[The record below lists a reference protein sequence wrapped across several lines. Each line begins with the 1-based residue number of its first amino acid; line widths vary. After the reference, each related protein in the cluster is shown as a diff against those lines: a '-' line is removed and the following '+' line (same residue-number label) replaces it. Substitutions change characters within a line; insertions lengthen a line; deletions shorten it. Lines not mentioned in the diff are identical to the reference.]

1 MADDANKKPSPRKS
15 KKSTDSNGITSDQL
29 HQMLKDALT
38 ESAQVHA
45 RKAASN
51 INAINGTLEEFLQTY
66 LVLGYDLDGKLITLI
81 NTKTPQEADALST
94 AITRFFMQHNHND

>member
-1 MADDANKKPSPRKS
+1 MEDDASKKPSPRKS
-15 KKSTDSNGITSDQL
+15 KKKVDASGITSDQL
-29 HQMLKDALT
+29 QQLLKEALSENVDARN
-38 ESAQVHA
+38 
-45 RKAASN
+45 RKTQSN

-94 AITRFFMQHNHND
+94 AITRFFMQHNHD